1 MKYKVTIKD
10 VAKAAGVSATTV
22 SYVLNNNENQTISEE
37 TKERVLS
44 AAQELRYVPNY
55 AARIMKNSES
65 RCVGVVMN
73 QSLDNYRYSSMMSGI
88 VDELEKVNYRV
99 LLCSTV
105 NKKGQYSGYL
115 EDYFRHQLDG
125 IIYICSGNQGPSDEE
140 KKSII
145 ENQIP
150 MVVWDSLEEDD
161 AYDTLDIDY
170 YSGAVEV
177 TEAMITP
184 EMKHFLY
191 LKPYRKS
198 RREEICLQA
207 VYDVLE
213 RHPEIELRVLQEP
226 KEVDWW
232 RKKEQKEGASGIYN
246 QSLYQLLEEQVGKF
260 LDLKPEDGIVSSW
273 AVWLSVVRDL
283 IRKYGVTVKLG
294 AFAEIKESGWK
305 GHKLVFGKY
314 HNYKNGKT
322 CVKMLLDAIEHEDE
336 KERNKIHQVSKMET
350 VILKGD

>member
-1 MKYKVTIKD
+1 MRMIRCAVKVT
-10 VAKAAGVSATTV
+10 
-22 SYVLNNNENQTISEE
+22 
-37 TKERVLS
+37 
-44 AAQELRYVPNY
+44 
-55 AARIMKNSES
+55 ES
-65 RCVGVVMN
+65 
-73 QSLDNYRYSSMMSGI
+73 I
-88 VDELEKVNYRV
+88 
-99 LLCSTV
+99 
-105 NKKGQYSGYL
+105 
-115 EDYFRHQLDG
+115 
-125 IIYICSGNQGPSDEE
+125 
-140 KKSII
+140 
-145 ENQIP
+145 
-150 MVVWDSLEEDD
+150 
-161 AYDTLDIDY
+161 
-170 YSGAVEV
+170 
-177 TEAMITP
+177 ITP

-246 QSLYQLLEEQVGKF
+246 QSLYQLLEEQVEKF